1 MQRADVN
8 LWEAYRA
15 VARRWSTVLPFA
27 WGYKLLYALLLAP
40 VLSWGLQQ
48 MLLRYGRASVG
59 NFEVAKFAL
68 SPSGLATVVLGG
80 SLLLALHY
88 FEIAGLQL
96 LLADRTLDWSQGWR
110 GAVRHAHRLVL
121 VGLRQLLACLVIAG
135 PVLAG
140 VGLAFWLFWSRH
152 DLNSLTVLRPR
163 DFWLGLAM
171 AVPFVLTGAAYAAA
185 WLLRWSLAVPVLLFE
200 SPIGPFAA
208 LERSRELTR
217 GWLPRMA
224 LTLGGLLAAH
234 LALTAVTLAGLGE
247 LSEWVLARV
256 PDRLSLTLTA
266 TAGLLLLHAGLL
278 ALLSALGT
286 TLFAAVS
293 LQMYRQRAGV
303 EWPAREDPRRRRL
316 SFRWLVVLGL
326 AGLMLA
332 GLYGSREL
340 VRAARLDDNIELT
353 AHRAGATKAPENTI
367 AALTQAIADRA
378 EWAEID
384 VQRTADGELVVLH
397 DIDVARIGGGQRR
410 VADCTL
416 AEIQRFDV
424 GSAFGPPGFAGE
436 RAPSLAQL
444 LGATQGRI
452 RLNIELKPHGRAD
465 EEPLVE
471 GVVALLRDRNLLAR
485 SRICSQSY
493 QAIQHARKLAPE
505 VEIGFIAANALGDLS
520 KLRVNYLMV
529 ARELATRELV
539 ERARLRQ
546 IEVHPWTIND
556 PKWVAP
562 LLDAG
567 CANIITDDPARLRA
581 RLEEIRQLG
590 TVDRLLLRAREV
602 LRD

>member
-8 LWEAYRA
+8 LWEAYRT

-59 NFEVAKFAL
+59 NFEVAKFVL
-68 SPSGLATVVLGG
+68 STSGLATVLVGG

-88 FEIAGLQL
+88 FEMAGLQL
-96 LLADRTLDWSQGWR
+96 LLADRTLDWSHGWR
-110 GAVRHAHRLVL
+110 GALKHAHRLML
-121 VGLRQLLACLVIAG
+121 VGLRQLLAYLVVAT

-171 AVPFVLTGAAYAAA
+171 AAPFVLVGLLSVGT
-185 WLLRWSLAVPVLLFE
+185 WVLRWFLAVPVLLFE

-208 LERSRELTR
+208 LNRSRELTR
-217 GWLPRMA
+217 GCLPRMA
-224 LTLGGLLAAH
+224 LTLGGLLVAH
-234 LALTAVTLAGLGE
+234 LALTAGTVAGLGE

-256 PDRLSLTLTA
+256 PDRLSPTLTA

-278 ALLSALGT
+278 ASLSALGT
-286 TLFAAVS
+286 TLFAAVG

-303 EWPAREDPRRRRL
+303 EWPERDDPRGGRL
-316 SFRWLVVLGL
+316 SVRWLVVLGL
-326 AGLMLA
+326 AGLLLA

-340 VRAARLDDNIELT
+340 VRTARLDDNIELT

-416 AEIQRFDV
+416 AEIQRLDV
-424 GSAFGPPGFAGE
+424 GSACGPPGFAGE

-444 LGATQGRI
+444 LGATQGKI
-452 RLNIELKPHGRAD
+452 RLNIELKPHGKAD
-465 EEPLVE
+465 EQPLAE
-471 GVVALLRDRNLLAR
+471 GVVALLRDRQLLRR
-485 SRICSQSY
+485 SRVCSQSY
-493 QAIQHARKLAPE
+493 PAIQHARQLAPE
-505 VEIGFIAANALGDLS
+505 LEIGFIAANALGDLAQ
-520 KLRVNYLMV
+520 LQVNYLMV
-529 ARELATRELV
+529 AREMATRDLV
-539 ERARLRQ
+539 ERAGLRQ

-581 RLEEIRQLG
+581 RLDEIRQLG

-602 LRD
+602 LRE